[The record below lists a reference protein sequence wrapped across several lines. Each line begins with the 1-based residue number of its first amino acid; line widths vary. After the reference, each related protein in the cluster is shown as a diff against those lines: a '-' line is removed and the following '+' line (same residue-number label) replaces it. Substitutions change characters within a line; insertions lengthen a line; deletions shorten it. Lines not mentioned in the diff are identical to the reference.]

1 MNNFKP
7 QIFFGVSISVLFILS
22 LLILSPFLIT
32 LCMALIVS
40 IILNPVCKRIAK
52 VTFGNKSI
60 ASIITI
66 LLFYVI
72 IFIPVS
78 LISFQLFKE
87 AQEVYTSLD
96 TPSAANVTAINQV
109 INDNLKSI
117 IPNSDVRIE
126 KYIGGFSSWIISNLG
141 NFFTGTFDMFLKILL
156 ATIALFFLLKDGEK
170 FKKNIKDLS
179 PISDDAYDYLVK
191 SIETAV
197 KTVVFGSVIIAV
209 VQGVVSGIG
218 MSIFGIPNATL
229 WGTISIIAAF
239 IPGIGTGIVFV
250 PIIIYAF
257 FYGTM
262 FQAIGLLLWAL
273 IIVNIIDN
281 LLRPLIMHKSVGIHP
296 LFILFS
302 VLGGI
307 SFIGPSGF
315 IIGPLVL
322 SLFFAL
328 IRVYKMKE
336 IQIS

>member
-1 MNNFKP
+1 MDNKKS
-7 QIFFGVSISVLFILS
+7 QIFFGVAISIFFVLSTF
-22 LLILSPFLIT
+22 ILSPFLIT
-32 LCMALIVS
+32 LALALIGS
-40 IILNPVCKRIAK
+40 IILNPICKKITK
-52 VTFGNKSI
+52 ISFGNKSVG
-60 ASIITI
+60 AVITI
-66 LLFYVI
+66 LLFYII

-78 LISFQLFKE
+78 LVSFQLFKE
-87 AQEVYTSLD
+87 AQGVYTSLD
-96 TPSAANVTAINQV
+96 TPNAPNVTV
-109 INDNLKSI
+109 INRMINNNLSSI
-117 IPNSDVRIE
+117 VPNSDVRIE
-126 KYIGGFSSWIISNLG
+126 KYIGGFSSWIVANLG
-141 NFFTGTFDMFLKILL
+141 NFFTGTFDIFLKILL
-156 ATIALFFLLKDGEK
+156 ATIALFFLLKDAEK

-179 PISDDAYDYLVK
+179 PISDEAYEYLTK

-197 KTVVFGSVIIAV
+197 KSVVFGSIIIAV

-257 FYGTM
+257 FYGTL

-273 IIVNIIDN
+273 IIVNVIDN

-307 SFIGPSGF
+307 SFIGPTGF

-322 SLFFAL
+322 SVLFAL
-328 IRVYKMKE
+328 IRIYKMKE

>member
-1 MNNFKP
+1 MDNKKS
-7 QIFFGVSISVLFILS
+7 QIFFGVAISIFFVLSVF
-22 LLILSPFLIT
+22 ILSPFLIT
-32 LCMALIVS
+32 LALALIGA
-40 IILNPVCKRIAK
+40 IILGPVCKKITR
-52 VTFGNKSI
+52 VSFGNKSVG
-60 ASIITI
+60 AIITI
-66 LLFYVI
+66 LLFYII

-78 LISFQLFKE
+78 LVSFQLFKE
-87 AQEVYTSLD
+87 AQGVYASLD
-96 TPSAANVTAINQV
+96 TPNAPNVTVINRI
-109 INDNLKSI
+109 INDNLNSI
-117 IPNSDVRIE
+117 IPNSDLRIE
-126 KYIGGFSSWIISNLG
+126 KYIGGFSSWIVSNLG
-141 NFFTGTFDMFLKILL
+141 NFFAGTFDIFLKILL

-179 PISDDAYDYLVK
+179 PISDEAYEYLTK

-197 KTVVFGSVIIAV
+197 KSVVFGSIIIAV

-239 IPGIGTGIVFV
+239 IPGIGTGIVFL

-257 FYGTM
+257 FYGTL

-273 IIVNIIDN
+273 IIVNVIDN

-307 SFIGPSGF
+307 SFIGPTGF

-322 SLFFAL
+322 SVLFAL

-336 IQIS
+336 IQVS